1 MWGERG
7 KVWDFFWT
15 SKWAGGGTSMKM
27 FVKFMGRVGKI
38 QDLKIQILVDQ
49 GSGLHRFGD
58 TDSQSTF
65 KCEFKSQWV
74 LGKHAQ

>member
-1 MWGERG
+1 
-7 KVWDFFWT
+7 
-15 SKWAGGGTSMKM
+15 MKM